1 MSQGHSSY
9 PVTIHWTIDRQGLLS
24 APDGPPSLPVAAP
37 PQFGGPGA
45 RWTPE
50 HLFAA
55 AMISCWMTA
64 FRTLSAIEQLTPVA
78 FEADSVA
85 YVEKGEDRRFWIPRM
100 TLRPR
105 ITVARESDREVAN
118 RLATKA
124 QQVSL
129 VARSMRTQ
137 VDIEVTIVVLDVA
150 ADTLASTRIADH
162 AAAPRVNPA
171 LFGLGCRSASPEWAV
186 ESR

>member
-1 MSQGHSSY
+1 MSQGHSTY

-78 FEADSVA
+78 VEADSVA

-105 ITVARESDREVAN
+105 ITVARESDREMAD
-118 RLATKA
+118 RLANKA

-129 VARSMRTQ
+129 VARSMRTE
-137 VDIEVTIVVLDVA
+137 VDVEVTILVQVA
-150 ADTLASTRIADH
+150 ADTVPSTRIADH
-162 AAAPRVNPA
+162 AEAPRVAPA
-171 LFGLGCRSASPEWAV
+171 LFGLGRRSASPEWAV

>member
-1 MSQGHSSY
+1 M
-9 PVTIHWTIDRQGLLS
+9 T
-24 APDGPPSLPVAAP
+24 VAAP

-55 AMISCWMTA
+55 SMISCWMTA
-64 FRTLSAIEQLTPVA
+64 FRTLSTIEQLTPVA

-85 YVEKGEDRRFWIPRM
+85 YVERGEDGRFWIPRM

-105 ITVARESDREVAN
+105 ITVARASEREVAN
-118 RLATKA
+118 RLASKA
-124 QQVSL
+124 QEFSL
-129 VARSMRTQ
+129 VAHSMRTQ
-137 VDIEVTIVVLDVA
+137 VELETTVLVQNDGAEA
-150 ADTLASTRIADH
+150 AASTRIASH
-162 AAAPRVNPA
+162 ARAPRVDPIPV
-171 LFGLGCRSASPEWAV
+171 GLGRCHAFAERAG